1 MIHPTFSLYIDTEY
15 IKLGNLLKLS
25 GAFQTGGQAK
35 LMVQNGAVKLN
46 GEICTMRNRKIRSG
60 DVVETDDIVIEVY
73 DK

>member
-1 MIHPTFSLYIDTEY
+1 MRKTEKIFIDTEY
-15 IKLGNLLKLS
+15 IKLDNLLKLS

-60 DVVETDDIVIEVY
+60 DVVETDDIVIDVY

>member
-1 MIHPTFSLYIDTEY
+1 MRKTEKIFIDTEY

>member
-1 MIHPTFSLYIDTEY
+1 MRKKEKIFIDTEY
-15 IKLGNLLKLS
+15 IKLDNLLKLA

-46 GEICTMRNRKIRSG
+46 GEICTMRNKKIRSG

>member
-1 MIHPTFSLYIDTEY
+1 MRKTEKIFIDTEY
-15 IKLGNLLKLS
+15 IKLDNLLKLS

>member
-1 MIHPTFSLYIDTEY
+1 MRRTEKIFIETEF
-15 IKLGNLLKLS
+15 IKLDNLLKLS

>member
-1 MIHPTFSLYIDTEY
+1 MRKTEKIFIDTEY
-15 IKLGNLLKLS
+15 IKLDNLLKLS

-60 DVVETDDIVIEVY
+60 DVVETDDVVIEVY

>member
-1 MIHPTFSLYIDTEY
+1 MRKTEKIFIDTEY
-15 IKLGNLLKLS
+15 IKLDNLLKLS
-25 GAFQTGGQAK
+25 GAFKTGGQAK